1 MARSHGSHDTHAP
14 ARTAI
19 KYSRVGSL
27 VALRQQEAWHQ
38 CAARTCSVNQLM
50 RSLAWRK
57 DEAVRKKRSRVVR
70 VETGAKGPKPTLLT
84 KLHRCAVVRYGNG
97 AHRTMSEVHRDTH
110 AFALQ
115 DALDRVRSVVQALPP
130 AALFQLAEEGYRSPF
145 ELLVACMISV
155 RTRDEVTVPTARRL
169 FARARTPQEFAALDP
184 NELARLLRPASFA
197 AVKAQNLMVIAR
209 RLLVE
214 QNDTLLCNEE
224 FLRSL
229 PGVGPKCTN
238 LVLGIACGIPRV
250 AVDVHVH
257 RIVNRWGYVRTRT
270 PEQTMQALEQKL
282 PQQYWVEL
290 NRLLVP
296 FGKHVCTGIAPR
308 CSICVLADLCPHLGV
323 THHR

>member
-1 MARSHGSHDTHAP
+1 METKHADFD
-14 ARTAI
+14 I
-19 KYSRVGSL
+19 L
-27 VALRQQEAWHQ
+27 EALQRI
-38 CAARTCSVNQLM
+38 R
-50 RSLAWRK
+50 
-57 DEAVRKKRSRVVR
+57 
-70 VETGAKGPKPTLLT
+70 
-84 KLHRCAVVRYGNG
+84 AVVR
-97 AHRTMSEVHRDTH
+97 S
-110 AFALQ
+110 
-115 DALDRVRSVVQALPP
+115 LPP
-130 AALFQLAEEGYRSPF
+130 AALFQLAEEGFRTPF

-169 FARARTPQEFAALDP
+169 FARARIPQEFAALDP
-184 NELARLLRPASFA
+184 NELARLLRPATFA
-197 AVKAQNLMVIAR
+197 EVKAQNLKVIAH

-214 QNDTLLCNEE
+214 QNGTLPCDEE

-238 LVLGIACGIPRV
+238 LVLGLACGIPRV

-257 RIVNRWGYVRTRT
+257 RIVNRWSYVHTRT

-296 FGKHVCTGIAPR
+296 FGKHVCTGLAPR
-308 CSICVLADLCPHLGV
+308 CSTCVLADLCPRIGV